1 MVNISKKEKTLIFL
15 TGSLFAFSILS
26 VWFLWKNPSMLTLI
40 LLVLSCLELIAIR
53 SKKVLIIYIFCG
65 ICGGVVESIAVYLGI
80 WKYGLPTFYFIPFW
94 LLPLWGNAGIFIIC
108 FYKLLGK
115 VPWLNNKPPH
125 L

>member
-1 MVNISKKEKTLIFL
+1 MGSISKKERILIFL
-15 TGSLFAFSILS
+15 TGSLFTFSILS
-26 VWFLWKNPSMLTLI
+26 VWFLWKNPDRLTLV
-40 LLVLSCLELIAIR
+40 LLVLSFLELIAIK

-80 WKYGLPTFYFIPFW
+80 WEYSLPTFYFVPFW
-94 LLPLWGNAGIFIIC
+94 LMPLWGNAGIFIVC

-115 VPWLNNKPPH
+115 VAWLNNKPPY